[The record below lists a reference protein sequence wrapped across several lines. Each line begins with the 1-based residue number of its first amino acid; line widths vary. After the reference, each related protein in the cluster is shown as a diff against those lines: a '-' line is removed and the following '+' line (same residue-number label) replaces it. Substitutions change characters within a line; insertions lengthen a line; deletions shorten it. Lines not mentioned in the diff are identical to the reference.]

1 MKLEITKFSGNLI
14 IYNIMNYIYQNR
26 HILKILKK
34 RHLFLKENIN
44 IIKFLYKIQINT
56 ELGLDNNYSENIVY
70 NDKMHDYTNML
81 KIKENEYKELSIYI
95 SNFTKYLLKKKVKIL
110 RNNVKIIQ
118 ILPLD
123 IENKIMT
130 YVDLTD

>member
-1 MKLEITKFSGNLI
+1 
-14 IYNIMNYIYQNR
+14 MNYIYQNR

-70 NDKMHDYTNML
+70 NDKMHDYINML